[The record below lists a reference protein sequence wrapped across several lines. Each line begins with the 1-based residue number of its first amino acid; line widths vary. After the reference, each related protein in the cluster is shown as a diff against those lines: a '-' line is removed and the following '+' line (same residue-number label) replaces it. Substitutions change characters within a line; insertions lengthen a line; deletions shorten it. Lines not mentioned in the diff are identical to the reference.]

1 MKKIDIINDIQ
12 ISDTAIMKKNQ
23 SPCAQDPLI

>member
-12 ISDTAIMKKNQ
+12 ISDTAVMKKKI
-23 SPCAQDPLI
+23 PCAQDPLI